1 MKVSKEQTSQNRAG
15 ILEAAAQLYRQQGFK
30 GVGVADITRA
40 AGLTHGGLYRHF
52 ESKEDLAAQACA
64 RSFEWS
70 LAELSPP
77 GQPVD
82 LSPAAVAALYLT
94 PAHRDAAGTGCP
106 VAALANDVART
117 GGKVADAF
125 VAGVERYLTAFAQHR
140 PDGSTTDSS
149 TPADRARAIELVTQL
164 VGALVMARATAPA
177 NAPLSDEI
185 LRTVAQAIARQH
197 TPAPGPAAD
206 TAP

>member
-1 MKVSKEQTSQNRAG
+1 MKVSKEQSSQNRAG
-15 ILEAAAQLYRQQGFK
+15 ILEAAAQLYRQQGFN

-70 LAELSPP
+70 LAQLQPN
-77 GQPVD
+77 GGPVD
-82 LSPAAVAALYLT
+82 FSPVAVAALYLT
-94 PAHRDAAGTGCP
+94 PAHRDAAGNGCP
-106 VAALANDVART
+106 VAALANDVARA

-125 VAGVERYLTAFAQHR
+125 VAGVERYLNAFARHR
-140 PDGSTTDSS
+140 PDGSATEGGTA
-149 TPADRARAIELVTQL
+149 ADRARTIELVTHL

-177 NAPLSDEI
+177 NVQLSNEI
-185 LRTVAQAIARQH
+185 LSTVAQAIACRNASPTQSR
-197 TPAPGPAAD
+197 PGQG
-206 TAP
+206 